1 MDPDSSPTRHSEMR
15 VFCWGRAGTRND
27 DDGFLG
33 FLLSTVLALTTLT
46 VRLWPLVPGFNWS
59 TFMNT
64 GFLIAGFAVFA
75 APPALACCRLPDLL
89 AMFGM
94 GYGWWWA
101 KSLICVC
108 NPNPNSIEFREL
120 EEMEEYVLNGIAE
133 WFPVCGVDATI
144 TATSFR
150 YPRRQLSLLG
160 VFFFFFY
167 VFLLLKISFWYLI
180 AII

>member
-1 MDPDSSPTRHSEMR
+1 MEI
-15 VFCWGRAGTRND
+15 D
-27 DDGFLG
+27 DDEQ
-33 FLLSTVLALTTLT
+33 
-46 VRLWPLVPGFNWS
+46 N
-59 TFMNT
+59 
-64 GFLIAGFAVFA
+64 
-75 APPALACCRLPDLL
+75 
-89 AMFGM
+89 
-94 GYGWWWA
+94 
-101 KSLICVC
+101 SLICLC
-108 NPNPNSIEFREL
+108 NPNPNIEFREL

-180 AII
+180 ANGVVFNMLHHLTIHL